1 MAAPPSISSEIF
13 RKDPYGLLAFHDI
26 TKEDMRELH
35 VYVVEYIRLNMTKKT
50 AKQPEDRAKL
60 EPIELERP
68 DHRTCEKNSRRHF
81 NDWLVRVLGC
91 QSPEVLGATEE
102 ERRQFL
108 KMFDVLSRTQK
119 NNIKAIRQRLTKIKK
134 NKLLPHLILIARLI
148 NGLEPIKI
156 DKKDFNHLLNLCCIS
171 ARIMDD
177 IPGNTSRNR
186 IYTPF
191 IIGRLVWYVLPADIC
206 ADVNR
211 FISIQGKEGHI
222 RSTKLFEN
230 VHEHFKA
237 QGFEP
242 VKN

>member
-1 MAAPPSISSEIF
+1 MM
-13 RKDPYGLLAFHDI
+13 DPYGLLAFHGI
-26 TKEDMRELH
+26 TEEDMRESH
-35 VYVVEYIRLNMTKKT
+35 VFVVEYIRVDMCRETTKQT
-50 AKQPEDRAKL
+50 EDRAKPL
-60 EPIELERP
+60 ELMELERP
-68 DHRTCEKNSRRHF
+68 DRRICEKNSRRHF

-91 QSPEVLGATEE
+91 QSPEVLGTDE
-102 ERRQFL
+102 ERRQLLSAFN
-108 KMFDVLSRTQK
+108 VLSTSQK
-119 NNIKAIRQRLTKIKK
+119 KNIKTIRQRLIKIKK

-148 NGLEPIKI
+148 NNLEPIKI

-191 IIGRLVWYVLPADIC
+191 IIGSLVWYVLPADVC

-211 FISIQGKEGHI
+211 FISIQGKEGYM
-222 RSTKLFEN
+222 RSLKLFEN
-230 VHEHFKA
+230 VHEHFKS